1 MIASGSAVQMK
12 GLGLSLSG
20 EVMSDLEIINATISA
35 RQTAWRMFIGPGA
48 AEIAA
53 ANVWLKDH
61 PIPVTFSMEGAGQR
75 VCHASADEA
84 GR

>member
-1 MIASGSAVQMK
+1 
-12 GLGLSLSG
+12 
-20 EVMSDLEIINATISA
+20 MSDLEIINATISA
-35 RQTAWRMFIGPGA
+35 GQTAWRMFIGPGA

-75 VCHASADEA
+75 VCRRELLRARRSSRVPLVT
-84 GR
+84 GRSVV